1 MHHAQKRG
9 WGVSPDF
16 SITNTRTGKIL
27 FGEIKRQ
34 DGWVEGKD
42 PSAGR
47 GNAHER
53 MCKLFTPG
61 LLNAYREIGA
71 SLSMVLYAH
80 SMPPEE
86 IVQLLGAESTKKDI
100 IFTVAREEYVKPMLT
115 RAKARFR
122 ISKASKGIA
131 FACPIDAVSGIA
143 VYKFL
148 SDQNKNVRI
157 NENGKQK

>member
-1 MHHAQKRG
+1 MTIVDRHQA
-9 WGVSPDF
+9 DF
-16 SITNTRTGKIL
+16 
-27 FGEIKRQ
+27 F
-34 DGWVEGKD
+34 
-42 PSAGR
+42 
-47 GNAHER
+47 
-53 MCKLFTPG
+53 
-61 LLNAYREIGA
+61 LNAYREIGA

-100 IFTVAREEYVKPMLT
+100 ILTVAREEYVKPMLT

>member
-1 MHHAQKRG
+1 MFEKLKNLCRKRSER
-9 WGVSPDF
+9 VVERKAAKPLPPFEEREKVHPLSLVVTIVDRHRADF
-16 SITNTRTGKIL
+16 
-27 FGEIKRQ
+27 F
-34 DGWVEGKD
+34 
-42 PSAGR
+42 
-47 GNAHER
+47 
-53 MCKLFTPG
+53 
-61 LLNAYREIGA
+61 LNAYREIGA
-71 SLSMVLYAH
+71 SLSMVLYAR

-100 IFTVAREEYVKPMLT
+100 ILTVAREEYVKPMLT